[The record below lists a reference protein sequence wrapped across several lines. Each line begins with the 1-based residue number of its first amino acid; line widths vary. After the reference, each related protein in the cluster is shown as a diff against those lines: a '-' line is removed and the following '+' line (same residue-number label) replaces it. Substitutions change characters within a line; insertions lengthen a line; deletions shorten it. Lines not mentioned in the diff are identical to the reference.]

1 MNITTYSTF
10 DNYEIPAR
18 QLGVDPLALAKQV
31 RREGAVITKDGS
43 IVIKRATLDALP
55 SSLTHSLLMVAKRQT
70 RRSIRGLCK

>member
-43 IVIKRATLDALP
+43 IVIKRATLVIVFAP
-55 SSLTHSLLMVAKRQT
+55 TS
-70 RRSIRGLCK
+70 